1 MKFPPLSLTIPVLI
15 LAGILSSVWG
25 YFIGGVP
32 KAIELAVVWLPVSIV
47 VILLGLWLRRNSELK
62 K

>member
-1 MKFPPLSLTIPVLI
+1 MKFQRLSFTIPVLI
-15 LAGILSSVWG
+15 LAGVFLSVWG

-32 KAIELAVVWLPVSIV
+32 KAVELAVVWFAASIV
-47 VILLGLWLRRNSELK
+47 AVLLGLWLRRSSPVK

>member
-1 MKFPPLSLTIPVLI
+1 MEFQQLSFTIPVLI
-15 LAGILSSVWG
+15 LAGIFSSVAG

-32 KAIELAVVWLPVSIV
+32 KAIELAVVWLAASTVAV
-47 VILLGLWLRRNSELK
+47 LLGLWLRRRSQVK

>member
-1 MKFPPLSLTIPVLI
+1 MKFQPLSFTVPVLI
-15 LAGILSSVWG
+15 VAGVFLSVWG

-32 KAIELAVVWLPVSIV
+32 KAIELAVVWLAASTVA
-47 VILLGLWLRRNSELK
+47 ILLGLWLRRSSQVK